1 MTMIGDRLKSIL
13 TGKVYEVKMV
23 KGLSVLLESEDR
35 RSQVLTEKGNL
46 NLFYEKVENKD
57 LSKDSNSLL
66 LPNFKNT
73 DKL

>member
-1 MTMIGDRLKSIL
+1 MTMIGDRLKSTL

-23 KGLSVLLESEDR
+23 KGMAVLLESEDR

-46 NLFYEKVENKD
+46 NLFYEKVENEKV
-57 LSKDSNSLL
+57 SKDSNSLL

>member
-35 RSQVLTEKGNL
+35 RSQVLTEKANL

>member
-23 KGLSVLLESEDR
+23 KGMSVLLESEDR

-46 NLFYEKVENKD
+46 NLFYEKVENENV
-57 LSKDSNSLL
+57 SKDSNSLL
-66 LPNFKNT
+66 LPNFENT

>member
-23 KGLSVLLESEDR
+23 KGMSVLLESEDR

-66 LPNFKNT
+66 
-73 DKL
+73 

>member
-35 RSQVLTEKGNL
+35 KSQVLTEKGNL
-46 NLFYEKVENKD
+46 NLFYEKVENENV
-57 LSKDSNSLL
+57 SKDSNSLL

>member
-1 MTMIGDRLKSIL
+1 MIGDRLKSIL

-46 NLFYEKVENKD
+46 NLFYEKVENENV
-57 LSKDSNSLL
+57 SKDSNSLL

-73 DKL
+73 DKF